1 MRAVVCS
8 TLGPPEALEVQELP
22 DPAPGPGQVLID
34 VQAAGVNF
42 PDTLIIEGR
51 YQFKPDPPFVPG
63 GEASGV
69 VIAVGEGVDGI
80 AAGDRVISVGTHGH
94 FATRLVSDAR
104 TVVPFPHEM
113 DPVTASGFVL
123 TYLTSHYALRDRAGL
138 QAGETLLVLG
148 AAGGVGLA
156 TVEIGKA
163 MGARVIAAA
172 SSPAKLAVCA
182 EHGADELLDYTS
194 EDLKARLS
202 ELTDGRG
209 VDVVYDPVG
218 GVYSEQAL
226 RRMAWGGRF
235 LVIGFAAG
243 EIPRIPLNLTL
254 LKSCSII
261 GVFWGA
267 FSMREPERNRALL
280 EELFDWYREGK
291 VRPLVSATY
300 PLERAAE
307 ALREITERRARG
319 KIVLIP

>member
-1 MRAVVCS
+1 
-8 TLGPPEALEVQELP
+8 VQELP

-104 TVVPFPHEM
+104 TVVPFPDEM

-182 EHGADELLDYTS
+182 EHGADELLDYSS

>member
-1 MRAVVCS
+1 M
-8 TLGPPEALEVQELP
+8 QELP

-104 TVVPFPHEM
+104 TVVPFPDEM

-182 EHGADELLDYTS
+182 EHGADELLDYSS

>member
-1 MRAVVCS
+1 M
-8 TLGPPEALEVQELP
+8 QELP

-182 EHGADELLDYTS
+182 EHGADELLDYAS

-243 EIPRIPLNLTL
+243 EIPHIPLNLTL